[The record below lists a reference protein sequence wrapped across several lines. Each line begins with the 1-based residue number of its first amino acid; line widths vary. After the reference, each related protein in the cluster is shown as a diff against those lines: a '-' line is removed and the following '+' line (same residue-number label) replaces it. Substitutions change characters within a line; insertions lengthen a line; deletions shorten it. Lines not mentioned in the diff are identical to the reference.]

1 MTVTMSDQPGSAA
14 SAPSSPSRSGPGAWW
29 RTFLGWPRAARV
41 TSYLAAGVVLVL
53 VAGLVAG
60 TVLVRRPFPQTSGS
74 AELPGLQA
82 DVEVVRDDHGI
93 PQLYGDSMDDLMR
106 AQGYVHAQERF
117 FEMDVRRHATAGR
130 LAEMFGEK
138 AVESDEMVR
147 TMGWRRVAEQELALI
162 KPETRAALE
171 AYADGVNAYLDEH
184 SPSQIAVEY
193 TVLNAGGLNYRPE
206 HWTAVDSLSWLK
218 AMAWDLRG
226 NMTDE
231 IDRVLD
237 LADHSA
243 EQVRELYPAY
253 PYAEHAPIVGE
264 GAVVDG
270 IFDQGATEGATRKPQ
285 RPAYTAGARRALTRL
300 RAGLARMPALL
311 GRGDGIGSNSWV
323 VDGEHSATGQP
334 LLANDP
340 HLGTSLPGVWMQM
353 GLHCRTVSADC
364 PLDVAGFTFSGVPG
378 VIIGHNADIAWG
390 FTNLGPDVTDLYLER
405 IDGDRWRYDGRWR
418 PLHTRTETIKVHGG
432 DDVELTIRSTKH
444 GPVLSDVSD
453 ELGDV
458 GDAARVAGRPE
469 GEQYGVALEWT
480 ALHPAATADAI
491 LELDT
496 ATDWHSFRAAAADFT
511 VPAQN
516 LVYADTQGH
525 IGYQAPGRIPI
536 RKSGNDGMLPVA
548 GWRPENDW
556 TGDYVPFDGLPNV
569 LDPEEGFIVTA
580 NQAVIGPD
588 YPYRLTEDWD
598 QGYRSQRIRDLL
610 GEEGELSVDEMLDVQ
625 LDDQNPIAS
634 VLTPYLLDARLP
646 KGYYSAGQRV
656 LRHWD
661 FSQPADS
668 AAAAYFNVV
677 WSNLLRLTFQ
687 DELPEDQW
695 PDGGDRWFAAV
706 GDLLEKP
713 ADPWW
718 DDTATAEVETRD
730 DILAR
735 ALMDARDELTKR
747 QDVDPG
753 EWSWGHLHQLDLH
766 QLALGESG
774 IGPVEWLVNRGTW
787 DVGGGTAAVD
797 ATSWDAS
804 EGYDVTSA
812 PSMRMVVS
820 LGNFDKSRWINL
832 TGVSGHPFDDHY
844 TDQTD
849 LWADGDTLPWAF
861 SRSAVEDAADHTL
874 VLKPADER
882 LTDGRTTRPVVEVR
896 APASLETLAPE
907 ERPQPSTRIPDGV
920 AAAVTGRSCGS
931 DGTSRPTSSS

>member
-1 MTVTMSDQPGSAA
+1 MSDQPGSPA
-14 SAPSSPSRSGPGAWW
+14 SVPPSTPRPGIRDWW
-29 RTFLGWPRAARV
+29 RSFLRWPRVARITTYV
-41 TSYLAAGVVLVL
+41 VVGLVLVL
-53 VAGLVAG
+53 VVALVTGA
-60 TVLVRRPFPQTSGS
+60 VLVRRPFPQTSGS
-74 AELPGLQA
+74 AELAGLGA

-93 PQLYGDSMDDLMR
+93 PQLYGDSVADLMR

-138 AVESDEMVR
+138 ALDSDEMVR

-171 AYADGVNAYLDEH
+171 AYADGVNAYLDQH

-193 TVLNAGGLNYRPE
+193 TVLNAGGLDYRPE
-206 HWTAVDSLSWLK
+206 HWTAVDSLAWLK

-231 IDRVLD
+231 IDRVLA

-243 EQVRELYPAY
+243 EQVQELYPAY
-253 PYAEHAPIVGE
+253 PYGEHAPIVGQ

-270 IFDQGATEGATRKPQ
+270 IFDQAATQGATRKPQ
-285 RPAYTAGARRALTRL
+285 RPAYTAGARRVLSRL
-300 RAGLARMPALL
+300 QAGIERMPTLL

-323 VDGEHSATGQP
+323 VDGDHSATGEP

-340 HLGTSLPGVWMQM
+340 HLDASLPGVWMQM
-353 GLHCRTVSADC
+353 GLHCRTVSEDC

-405 IDGDRWRYDGRWR
+405 VQGDRWRYDGKLR
-418 PLHTRTETIKVHGG
+418 PLRTRTETIKVHGG
-432 DDVELTIRSTKH
+432 DDVELTIRSTRH
-444 GPVLSDVSD
+444 GPLLSDVSD
-453 ELGDV
+453 QLTDV
-458 GDAARVAGRPE
+458 GEEARVDGRPDE
-469 GEQYGVALEWT
+469 ETYAVALEWT
-480 ALHPAATADAI
+480 ALHPSATADAV

-496 ATDWHSFRAAAADFT
+496 ATGWDSFRAAAADFA

-516 LVYADTQGH
+516 LVYADTEGH

-536 RKSGNDGMLPVA
+536 RKSGNDGLLPVA

-580 NQAVIGPD
+580 NQAVIGQD
-588 YPYRLTEDWD
+588 YPYRLTDDWD

-610 GEEGELSVDEMLDVQ
+610 DKEGELSVDEMLDLQ
-625 LDDQNPIAS
+625 LDDRNPMGP
-634 VLTPYLLDARLP
+634 VLTPYLLDVDLP
-646 KGYYSAGQRV
+646 RGYYSDGQR
-656 LRHWD
+656 LLLHWD
-661 FSQPADS
+661 FGQPADS

-706 GDLLEKP
+706 SHLLATP

-718 DDTATAEVETRD
+718 DDAATDRVETRD
-730 DILAR
+730 DILAE
-735 ALMDARDELTKR
+735 ALTTARDELTRR
-747 QDVDPG
+747 QDVSAD
-753 EWSWGHLHQLDLH
+753 EWSWGRLHRLDLH
-766 QLALGESG
+766 QAALGESG

-787 DVGGGTAAVD
+787 QVGGGSAAVD

-804 EGYDVTSA
+804 EGYAVTSA

-820 LGNFDKSRWINL
+820 VGDFDKSRWINL
-832 TGVSGHPFDDHY
+832 TGVSGHPFDGHY

-849 LWADGDTLPWAF
+849 LWADGDTLPWPF
-861 SRSAVEDAADHTL
+861 TPSAVHDAAEDTL
-874 VLKPADER
+874 TLTPAEA
-882 LTDGRTTRPVVEVR
+882 GE
-896 APASLETLAPE
+896 
-907 ERPQPSTRIPDGV
+907 
-920 AAAVTGRSCGS
+920 
-931 DGTSRPTSSS
+931 